1 MKRLLIA
8 LFGVLVCG
16 AFTLN
21 AWGVSLNTE
30 LLIQRMRNSLNTFTY
45 GVSSNITKTIPNL
58 KVGLNE
64 GSDACEKF
72 YSPEGFATYRFS
84 FPARDG
90 GTVIP
95 LRTTVNV
102 KWSQGDGLGE
112 SVNISLH
119 KVGGEKVMPDLGLRK
134 IENTGGYLIDKK
146 KLRTPKTSDAKSG
159 QKYFFKVENAQKPE
173 IYVQSACFAFVLN
186 PNRFERKALKRT
198 NQLESSL
205 EALDSTTADLT
216 RRIESLETLVDLI
229 VVYGIDFKAI
239 VALYDGGHIDQ
250 MTLREI
256 IAIKEEAAARRK
268 SASGGG

>member
-1 MKRLLIA
+1 MKRLLVV
-8 LFGVLVCG
+8 LSGVLVFG
-16 AFTLN
+16 AFTLY
-21 AWGVSLNTE
+21 AWGAAINTQ
-30 LLIQRMRNSLNTFTY
+30 LLIDRMRGSIDYFTFS
-45 GVSSNITKTIPNL
+45 VSNKPPL
-58 KVGLNE
+58 KVGFND
-64 GSDACEKF
+64 GSGPCQKD
-72 YSPEGFATYRFS
+72 YSPEGWQAYRFD

-90 GTVIP
+90 GTLIP
-95 LRTTVNV
+95 LRTAVNV

-134 IENTGGYLIDKK
+134 IQNTGSFLIDKK
-146 KLRTPKTSDAKSG
+146 KLRTPKPSDVKSG
-159 QKYFFKVENAQKPE
+159 QKYFFKVENAQKSE
-173 IYVQSACFAFVLN
+173 IYIQSPCFAFVLN

-205 EALDSTTADLT
+205 EALDSTTADLA
-216 RRIESLETLVDLI
+216 RRLESLETLVDLL
-229 VVYGIDFKAI
+229 VVYGIDFEAI

-256 IAIKEEAAARRK
+256 IAIKEKAAARRK